1 VTGFT
6 RRLPWASLD
15 VTVRAVVEETVLA
28 SVGSAIQDARDVHGG
43 MSPGPAAVLT
53 TADGQQVFVKIT
65 SSELNERSYELY
77 ADELAAYHALAHLAL
92 PMPELLSV
100 VTHGPWI
107 GLVLTVAP
115 GVVPGPPWDAAA
127 LDDVAGACRQVG
139 TVQAPDGLPPVL
151 ERLPNLDGWEALASD
166 TGGPLDEWH
175 AVYASPCADLVR
187 GWRSWTAGR
196 TLAHN
201 DVRCDN
207 VLRAD
212 GQGATLVDWNFAS
225 AAAPWLDLA
234 QLAADTMASGISRSV
249 TPGALAPED
258 HASTASL
265 EAALGLLASLPEDA
279 GRFVV
284 ALAGMLRRNSTLP
297 PHPALP
303 SMRVWQAAR
312 ADRLQPLVEALVPA
326 LLS

>member
-53 TADGQQVFVKIT
+53 TADGQQVFVKLT
-65 SSELNERSYELY
+65 SSELNERSYELS

-212 GQGATLVDWNFAS
+212 GQGASLGDWNFAS

-234 QLAADTMASGISRSV
+234 QVAADTMASGISRSV

-284 ALAGMLRRNSTLP
+284 ALAGMLRRNSALP